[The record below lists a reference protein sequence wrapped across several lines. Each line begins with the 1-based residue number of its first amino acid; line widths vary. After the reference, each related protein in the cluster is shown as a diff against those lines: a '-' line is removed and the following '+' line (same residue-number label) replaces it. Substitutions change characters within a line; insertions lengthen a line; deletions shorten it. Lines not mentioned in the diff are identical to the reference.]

1 MFEREIKF
9 IYDFN
14 INKLNKLG
22 SFFSFEQLRSTD
34 IHPAIIQYISAELD
48 YLIFEDRQKLVKDSI
63 FDYSGEKVAK
73 YFAQINEELKKSKR
87 LSSDYAAKIILHAIS
102 FNVNFLVRPKWAL
115 AKFIYEDESH
125 RTAAE
130 IKQILNYLYFYKY
143 LRKILTS
150 YLNAKKI
157 ISLNSAEFVDLLN
170 NIDRLSVQSDYNG
183 VISASL
189 KSMAEFFNI
198 GGVQK
203 SKVPF
208 NAVQIFL
215 EDKGLDAQLEKLR
228 EEFSDE
234 TAGRIEINDAAKI
247 ITSVLVKEVEQPVE
261 MDADEE
267 EMEIEAVP
275 IKPVFNEE
283 EKVGREEKEFTPPE
297 EKDDFIPEEKDETVI
312 EKEDDYEP
320 VPASAEEKGIREMFE
335 ANIPEFD
342 KKELEEEFEEDAVE
356 TAIAQNEIE
365 EIREEAA
372 AEMEGLIEE
381 DDDRK
386 NAGME
391 MIVEDK
397 KEDFDDWVFV
407 EEDEHSDIIK
417 EIAEP
422 EESGMLNIQSE
433 SAGEEV
439 KKKKPG
445 RKKQIEEEDEES
457 LLFEGG
463 EEKSF
468 EEILKEEEKAYKGN
482 TTNSGDY
489 DESRRDFSK
498 LIENQ
503 DMAKLIDVLFDCDIE
518 EVELM
523 LNSISFF
530 SSYREAE
537 NFIDVYFAKM
547 EIPQN
552 SAEVAAFKEI
562 IKENYNKGRK

>member
-73 YFAQINEELKKSKR
+73 YFSQINEELKKSKR

-157 ISLNSAEFVDLLN
+157 ISLNSAEFIDLLN
-170 NIDRLSVQSDYNG
+170 NIDRLSIQSDYKG

-203 SKVPF
+203 TKVPF

-228 EEFSDE
+228 EELSDE
-234 TAGRIEINDAAKI
+234 TTGRIEINDVTKI
-247 ITSVLVKEVEQPVE
+247 ITSVLVKEVEQQVE
-261 MDADEE
+261 ADSDDD
-267 EMEIEAVP
+267 EMETEVIP

-283 EKVGREEKEFTPPE
+283 EEIIKEEEEPQPPEKE
-297 EKDDFIPEEKDETVI
+297 DDFIPEEKNETVA
-312 EKEDDYEP
+312 EKEVDYEP
-320 VPASAEEKGIREMFE
+320 APASAEDKGIREMFE
-335 ANIPEFD
+335 ANIPEFE
-342 KKELEEEFEEDAVE
+342 KEEFEEEDIVE
-356 TAIAQNEIE
+356 TPIQQKEMIDIQE
-365 EIREEAA
+365 KAA
-372 AEMEGLIEE
+372 DDMESLIEE
-381 DDDRK
+381 ENKEK
-386 NAGME
+386 NTDME

-407 EEDEHSDIIK
+407 EEDEHSEIIK

-422 EESGMLNIQSE
+422 ADPGIDTDLNEPVVEEI
-433 SAGEEV
+433 

-445 RKKQIEEEDEES
+445 RKKQFDEEDEEP
-457 LLFEGG
+457 LLFTGG

-482 TTNSGDY
+482 SGSSGDY

-498 LIENQ
+498 LIENK
-503 DMAKLIDVLFDCDIE
+503 DMSKLIDVLFDCDIE

-530 SSYREAE
+530 GTYREAE
-537 NFIDVYFAKM
+537 NFIDAYFAKM
-547 EIPQN
+547 EIPIN
-552 SAEVAAFKEI
+552 SSEVEAFKEI